1 MRNAAKVFLEGV
13 QVARHVSRLGLHPL
27 ERVAVRTARATEDA
41 AFWFL
46 KRKPVENA
54 LGRQR
59 TEQIHDAYRSLKDV
73 GTSGIAAFSHEAFFA
88 GLQQGAEA
96 ATRGLRGVGVTARV
110 VGPLDEHWDTL
121 KVLKDLRSQSSEV
134 HGAGLRL
141 TPKRFVH
148 FMREAERRKK
158 RSRHKDPVEAY
169 VGGLLASGRVSS
181 IGPLMVETKLYVDM
195 ARLVCFAFDRALVE
209 VNGTELWGHKLRV
222 KSKVTTLA
230 NEAML
235 SSFTQNSRTSRVTS
249 VNQTHVEAVVDQMM
263 KDEKDENAVSEVFAG
278 VQRQLLV
285 NCSLIVL
292 QLVEDLT
299 SDQHMQVHLLGHA
312 LTVQLKPM
320 SLDQVLQDCAE
331 GAKHDDITVN
341 SKAIEELVEAIL
353 ADSEVQLIFV
363 PDILEAEVYR
373 FVFHRMVSLAQRIL
387 GRLQIRLFGVIV
399 RLELLPEPDADDEG
413 GLNVVSVSPYQLQ
426 QCLHNVESERRRI
439 VHELHIRQ
447 EMQAEASDPDP
458 TGSHAG
464 HSELPHEFESLAAQ
478 DRLSRSLSI
487 HRTVNMPIELAFR
500 MVSNFDE
507 YPLWMPFC
515 TSAKT
520 LPSAGAGAPLQC
532 VVGFGLE
539 TGTMLGVVG
548 DDVRYRVILSK
559 PQRPTDSENSS
570 MRTARVVADTTD
582 GFAYGKR
589 LVYDWRFTETAH
601 GGTDV
606 QLDMFFQ
613 AKSVLFLPLWDSMQA
628 MITGVMMRKFNE
640 RAAVLMA
647 QSGSG
652 ERVVSPAAP
661 GHHSRG

>member
-13 QVARHVSRLGLHPL
+13 QVVRHVSRLGLHPL
-27 ERVAVRTARATEDA
+27 ERVAVKTARATEDA
-41 AFWFL
+41 AFWML
-46 KRKPVENA
+46 KRKSVENA

-73 GTSGIAAFSHEAFFA
+73 GTSGVAAFSHEAFLA

-110 VGPLDEHWDTL
+110 VGPFDEHWNTL

-181 IGPLMVETKLYVDM
+181 IGPLMVEKKLYVDM
-195 ARLVCFAFDRALVE
+195 ARLVCFAFDRALVD

-230 NEAML
+230 NEAIL
-235 SSFTQNSRTSRVTS
+235 SSFKQRVTS
-249 VNQTHVEAVVDQMM
+249 VNQTHVEAVVDHMM
-263 KDEKDENAVSEVFAG
+263 KDDDAASEVFAS

-320 SLDQVLQDCAE
+320 TLDQVFQDCAE
-331 GAKHDDITVN
+331 SAKHDHITVN

-387 GRLQIRLFGVIV
+387 GRLQIRLFGVTV

-426 QCLHNVESERRRI
+426 QCLHDVESERRRI

-447 EMQAEASDPDP
+447 EIQAEASDPDP

-515 TSAKT
+515 TSGKT

-539 TGTMLGVVG
+539 TGTVLGAVG

-559 PQRPTDSENSS
+559 PQRPADSEDSS
-570 MRTARVVADTTD
+570 MRTARVVADTAD

-652 ERVVSPAAP
+652 EKLVSPAAS
-661 GHHSRG
+661 GHDNRV